1 MTFGDRLSALRRAS
15 QHTQEQLAEL
25 LEVTRQSVSRWE
37 SGLAYP
43 ETEKLIRIASL
54 YGVTVD
60 YLLTGKDSPAERQHP
75 SRRWH
80 YEYVSRR
87 KIGNLPLV
95 HINIGI
101 GFYRAKGFFA
111 VGNLSA
117 GVFSAGLLSAGLF
130 SAGILSLGLLALG
143 YLCLGVFAAGT
154 VAAGLIALGAIAV
167 GVFSMG
173 AVSLGGFSF
182 GALAIGKYFAMG
194 DYAAAEIAL
203 GVTHA
208 EGALYASASG
218 VKNTYA
224 FDFAAVSRLLN
235 ESVPAVWRMFA
246 DWALAICRGA
256 A

>member
-1 MTFGDRLSALRRAS
+1 M
-15 QHTQEQLAEL
+15 
-25 LEVTRQSVSRWE
+25 
-37 SGLAYP
+37 
-43 ETEKLIRIASL
+43 
-54 YGVTVD
+54 
-60 YLLTGKDSPAERQHP
+60 
-75 SRRWH
+75 
-80 YEYVSRR
+80 
-87 KIGNLPLV
+87 
-95 HINIGI
+95 
-101 GFYRAKGFFA
+101 
-111 VGNLSA
+111 
-117 GVFSAGLLSAGLF
+117 
-130 SAGILSLGLLALG
+130 
-143 YLCLGVFAAGT
+143 
-154 VAAGLIALGAIAV
+154 IALGAIAV
-167 GVFSMG
+167 GMFSMG

-246 DWALAICRGA
+246 DWSLAICRGA

>member
-1 MTFGDRLSALRRAS
+1 M
-15 QHTQEQLAEL
+15 
-25 LEVTRQSVSRWE
+25 
-37 SGLAYP
+37 
-43 ETEKLIRIASL
+43 
-54 YGVTVD
+54 
-60 YLLTGKDSPAERQHP
+60 
-75 SRRWH
+75 
-80 YEYVSRR
+80 
-87 KIGNLPLV
+87 
-95 HINIGI
+95 
-101 GFYRAKGFFA
+101 
-111 VGNLSA
+111 
-117 GVFSAGLLSAGLF
+117 LSAGLF

-143 YLCLGVFAAGT
+143 CLCLGVFAAGT

-167 GVFSMG
+167 GMFSMG

-246 DWALAICRGA
+246 DWSLAICRGA